1 MMKELRKKLKK
12 SNKGFSLVELI
23 VVICIMAVLTG
34 IIATAFVKYVGQSK
48 ETADQANLDEL
59 HKAANTVLADPTL
72 STLKNANDANASRT
86 LEILNGEG
94 RNNTIDEDANADTS
108 FQELLEAALGKDNNG
123 KTKYPTPKDRSQ
135 YYVITITGTQAT
147 GYSAS
152 VTLEGASATPTPT
165 SK

>member
-59 HKAANTVLADPTL
+59 KKAANTVLADPTL
-72 STLKNANDANASRT
+72 EDFKAVEEGSERT
-86 LEILNGEG
+86 LTISNGKVAEG
-94 RNNTIDEDANADTS
+94 ADKIGGNFKT
-108 FQELLEAALGKDNNG
+108 LLEAALGKDNLGNP
-123 KTKYPTPKDRSQ
+123 KYPIPKDTTKN
-135 YYVITITGTQAT
+135 YVITITGSTT
-147 GYSAS
+147 EGYSAS
-152 VTLEGASATPTPT
+152 VTL
-165 SK
+165 K

>member
-72 STLKNANDANASRT
+72 EKFNEVGEGEGKVSKLTLTIS
-86 LEILNGEG
+86 NGEV
-94 RNNTIDEDANADTS
+94 ADDKIGGN
-108 FQELLEAALGKDNNG
+108 FKELLEAALGKDNLG
-123 KTKYPTPKDRSQ
+123 KTKYPIPKDTTKN
-135 YYVITITGTQAT
+135 YVITITGRASE

-152 VTLEGASATPTPT
+152 VTLE
-165 SK
+165 